1 MGSLRHD
8 GCKFVVRTSRQ
19 EDTEDL
25 EFAKALQASFKE
37 AKKKRTKKGGS
48 TSRLCLRFF
57 LACASLFVSLVSP
70 VLVNWDMFD
79 DHC

>member
-1 MGSLRHD
+1 MGCVHNSFWWEALTRVLMSLDARHLA
-8 GCKFVVRTSRQ
+8 C
-19 EDTEDL
+19 
-25 EFAKALQASFKE
+25 ASVFF
-37 AKKKRTKKGGS
+37 S
-48 TSRLCLRFF
+48 LVPPFF

>member
-1 MGSLRHD
+1 MGCRNSEPRLGRYLA
-8 GCKFVVRTSRQ
+8 C
-19 EDTEDL
+19 
-25 EFAKALQASFKE
+25 ASV
-37 AKKKRTKKGGS
+37 
-48 TSRLCLRFF
+48 FF